1 MLKGK
6 YQKNVKKVYACLLSI
21 KYAWLKSYV
30 NDFDD
35 REMSPQK
42 RILFLVVDVYY
53 NKLYLLLYFE
63 NHQLKSEF
71 FLFI

>member
-53 NKLYLLLYFE
+53 NKL
-63 NHQLKSEF
+63 
-71 FLFI
+71 